1 VQQAAKGSYHYIIHL
16 CTVLFVRRDV
26 PQSVTRFQE
35 HQIKNLSYDS
45 TQQMAA
51 INGSAMYTGESTTAG
66 EKL

>member
-1 VQQAAKGSYHYIIHL
+1 MYGSV
-16 CTVLFVRRDV
+16 CS
-26 PQSVTRFQE
+26 PGCASVSLTRFQE

-51 INGSAMYTGESTTAG
+51 INGSAIYAGESTTVG